1 LQEKAETKALENEA
15 NKVGAPTTVAGIEL
29 AADITAIETSVGSI
43 LSRVNKIMSTAAS
56 MRDSIREAISNI
68 ILEENG
74 QTITALKFLQ
84 KICDKT
90 SSKKETEGYLIK
102 YYTDIEEQC

>member
-1 LQEKAETKALENEA
+1 
-15 NKVGAPTTVAGIEL
+15 
-29 AADITAIETSVGSI
+29 
-43 LSRVNKIMSTAAS
+43 